1 MKKLLLSL
9 AVLSAVAVTAQ
20 VGINTENPKATLEIK
35 ANTQDPVSGLLI
47 PKVNTTERN
56 AFVKPEQGLMIYN
69 TDLKCHEL
77 NVGTPIAPAW
87 ECVATAKNVQT
98 VSIEPVGFIGNF
110 KLRDRNN
117 PNTHKVV
124 FRVTNNTSSQ
134 LQGIDLSFVKVDGVS
149 QYVDYGQNDNVSI
162 PANSSVD
169 LEYGISGTNWR
180 DAVFTL
186 TYDQYSSASFTLNI
200 DKSVPEGD
208 FSQKGRGDGGTA
220 DFGKME
226 QEYFLV
232 KEDKLASPIDI
243 SKIISSNSPLIVEI
257 PFTNG
262 KGNYLAYTSEEVILT
277 DITGAERKI
286 KLSYEEGNLDIGKGV
301 IKAKITSVDG
311 NDLKLPQVALGERKL
326 IAQIP
331 IKLNNTEKGTY
342 DLYAFGGIPDKKIN
356 ESTKHNFVY
365 MPIVSPTGRTWLNN
379 NLGAE
384 YNRIDSD
391 VFDPNQ
397 QAKTMDDKY
406 AFGSLFQYRRD
417 SDGHELTS
425 IQNDEH
431 KRNSEVIYD
440 LAQNFSPNHS
450 KLIYNQL
457 SIGEIPLV
465 DRKYNWVEEDYLNN
479 NLAEWG
485 KLWEVDGANN
495 PCPQGYRPPK
505 TNEIQK
511 EIEYLNRLNKKGAFN
526 SKLKLASSL
535 DDTLIWTLERNTRFV
550 ANPSNVY
557 LSGLADQYRVHVRCI
572 KHE

>member
-1 MKKLLLSL
+1 MKKLLLSFVVLPGAL
-9 AVLSAVAVTAQ
+9 ATAQ

-110 KLRDRNN
+110 KLRDRND

-134 LQGIDLSFVKVDGVS
+134 LTGIDLSFVKVDGVA
-149 QYVDYGQNDNVSI
+149 QYVDYGQNDNISI

-200 DKSVPEGD
+200 DKSIPEGD
-208 FSQKGRGDGGTA
+208 LSDRGRGDGGTA

-232 KEDKLASPIDI
+232 KDDKLASSIDI

-262 KGNYLAYTSEEVILT
+262 KGNYLAYTSEEVTLT
-277 DITGAERKI
+277 DITGTERKI

-342 DLYAFGGIPDKKIN
+342 DLYAFGGIPDKKFN
-356 ESTKHNFVY
+356 ESTKHKFVY

-384 YNRIDSD
+384 YNRTDSD
-391 VFDPNQ
+391 VFNPNQ
-397 QAKTMDDKY
+397 QAKTLDDKY
-406 AFGSLFQYRRD
+406 ALGSRFQYHRD

-425 IQNDEH
+425 IQNGEY
-431 KRNSEVIYD
+431 KLNSEVIYD

-450 KLIYNQL
+450 KLIHNQL
-457 SIGEIPLV
+457 SNEESVLK
-465 DRKYNWVEEDYLNN
+465 RKYNWVEEDYLNN
-479 NLAEWG
+479 NRAEWE

-511 EIEYLNRLNKKGAFN
+511 ELEYLNRLNRKGIFD
-526 SKLKLASSL
+526 SKLKLVSA
-535 DDTLIWTLERNTRFV
+535 TNNILIWSLEGNNRLM

-557 LSGLADQYRVHVRCI
+557 MSGLADQYRVHIRCI